1 MQQKLDTVPVL
12 QTYVEELQAQRRETE
27 KTLFTMEAGS
37 TTLKARF
44 DALEENQNKIRASNA
59 ELQQSV
65 QTNSYSIT
73 DLLERIAISD
83 DGLDL

>member
-1 MQQKLDTVPVL
+1 
-12 QTYVEELQAQRRETE
+12 
-27 KTLFTMEAGS
+27 MEAGS